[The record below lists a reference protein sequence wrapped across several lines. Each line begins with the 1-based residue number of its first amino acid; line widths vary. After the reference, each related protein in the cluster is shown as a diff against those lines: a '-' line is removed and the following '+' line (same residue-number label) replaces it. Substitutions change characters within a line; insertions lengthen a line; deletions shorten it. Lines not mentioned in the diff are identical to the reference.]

1 MLGTTIATI
10 IKVTTKVAI
19 CPSVDKMVF
28 TAKISEYKL
37 EDANNGWNI
46 IIIIKTIGL
55 AVKASQI
62 KLASQ
67 LVEL

>member
-1 MLGTTIATI
+1 M
-10 IKVTTKVAI
+10 
-19 CPSVDKMVF
+19 D
-28 TAKISEYKL
+28 
-37 EDANNGWNI
+37 WNI

-62 KLASQ
+62 KLAIQ